1 MFLCTVIVA
10 SLVYGV
16 ILGQHEQAQGI
27 AAVLCT
33 SCVGIDEAR
42 GEAPPLSDSAILA
55 LAGLQKSID
64 LIVFYA
70 PWCNT
75 CPYAKSMVREM
86 AERTDLLSY
95 SFVNVDTNRELA
107 ESNGIIRSK
116 RTIVPAIVRVDTGD
130 IIFGIEDLEARLL
143 KVLGGES

>member
-1 MFLCTVIVA
+1 
-10 SLVYGV
+10 
-16 ILGQHEQAQGI
+16 
-27 AAVLCT
+27 VLCT